1 MNEIL
6 DRYLEL
12 NEHAAS
18 YTWKRLGRPLD
29 MDQTMEENDIPD
41 ESKDFIDL
49 NLDEDSYIPCVHL
62 YYNDD
67 LTVAWVYLTKKVE
80 ISYRK
85 IKTLL

>member
-1 MNEIL
+1 MSKADDILECCSEETINEIL

-29 MDQTMEENDIPD
+29 MDQTLEENDIPD
-41 ESKDFIDL
+41 ESKDFVDL
-49 NLDEDSYIPCVHL
+49 NLDEDCYIPCIHI

-67 LTVAWVYLTKKVE
+67 LTVA
-80 ISYRK
+80 
-85 IKTLL
+85 